1 MVGFMGLSIMHFAAQ
16 VNGSEKLFKDF
27 MKLLDRFLKN

>member
-16 VNGSEKLFKDF
+16 VNGVRKTFL
-27 MKLLDRFLKN
+27 RFYETT